1 MEKLYIDDDCV
12 TSFFIGSL
20 YYFIQ
25 KWQGYLRYLKFEKY
39 QDKKFVLMTN
49 IKFHCLVSDFSY
61 LTLDLPVEFYK
72 MGFQGKGYEAVL
84 DQREELTS
92 PHIYS
97 QLIRYFRNY
106 YNRDKAIE
114 IWTPRNSDTFW
125 IDKKPQIFTQY
136 VSNLIEHDKPII
148 SIFPGNDI
156 NGFNIPPVIWQRVID
171 ILSQHYILVVSSLDT
186 NLSLRLDNENIV
198 NLVSYN
204 EDDKLEQIIGYLNNS
219 ICSVGMNNGL
229 AHVGIFTRCPTY
241 LIGNF
246 DERENHSETITAS
259 RKLSD
264 YRAIDE
270 KTILDDVELFIRKLM
285 ELEESTIRK
294 VGRLPLGIL
303 YNHIR
308 IEGLLITDDLMLI
321 DNVLEN
327 LDISKLYLKSKY
339 KMEDERVINIKSL
352 KEVKAGLNF
361 AYMDS
366 VKNLN
371 KNIKDSWNLVKEYGI
386 LAGSNFDNYDVKIA
400 LQKALSGKEVNY
412 GKIEGQSYEW
422 WIQKDD
428 NIFGNG

>member
-1 MEKLYIDDDCV
+1 
-12 TSFFIGSL
+12 
-20 YYFIQ
+20 
-25 KWQGYLRYLKFEKY
+25 
-39 QDKKFVLMTN
+39 
-49 IKFHCLVSDFSY
+49 
-61 LTLDLPVEFYK
+61 
-72 MGFQGKGYEAVL
+72 
-84 DQREELTS
+84 
-92 PHIYS
+92 
-97 QLIRYFRNY
+97 
-106 YNRDKAIE
+106 
-114 IWTPRNSDTFW
+114 
-125 IDKKPQIFTQY
+125 
-136 VSNLIEHDKPII
+136 
-148 SIFPGNDI
+148 
-156 NGFNIPPVIWQRVID
+156 
-171 ILSQHYILVVSSLDT
+171 
-186 NLSLRLDNENIV
+186 
-198 NLVSYN
+198 
-204 EDDKLEQIIGYLNNS
+204 
-219 ICSVGMNNGL
+219 
-229 AHVGIFTRCPTY
+229 
-241 LIGNF
+241 
-246 DERENHSETITAS
+246 
-259 RKLSD
+259 
-264 YRAIDE
+264 
-270 KTILDDVELFIRKLM
+270 M

-361 AYMDS
+361 AYIDS